1 MFVPLSE
8 LVFVPI
14 DTISQISFFGKQAK
28 VHFKDSVRSEILDG
42 EDAKRLFCFIM
53 STLPEQFRSS
63 TVDQASRQGH

>member
-14 DTISQISFFGKQAK
+14 HTIDRISFFGKEAK
-28 VHFKDSVRSEILDG
+28 VYFKDSIKSEILDG
-42 EDAKRLFCFIM
+42 EDAKRLFYFVM

-63 TVDQASRQGH
+63 TVDQAARQGH